1 MADINFIETYV
12 PDYAELGQTDL
23 YATRERLV
31 NFMRVKFAD
40 IDLTPNT
47 VVGDLIVTPQTYTVT
62 ALETG
67 LERLLSDLNLANLA
81 EDKVYDCATAKTWI
95 SNFINTEQ
103 LNLKPSGVLR
113 LTFSKNKSMAL
124 DRSTQFTFND
134 TDIFTMY
141 LPNLGNF
148 VIYRVGEPVPAGIN
162 GATLIDTGSGLYYC
176 DVPVIGETGALADVM
191 TDVTSTGE
199 VTYHNEAAREVTAG
213 TTCSINTVLEN
224 LESAAALADF
234 DPGYKSF
241 TIPKLAQYTRNSMY
255 AASLNTRT
263 GAMRFTELLCPFTES
278 VYAICSGDKEMLR
291 TYHNA
296 YGVST
301 GAMDLYVRSK
311 GYEFTEEQTV
321 RLYLTADRQS
331 FAGPWNYSGQPYHI
345 ESITNTT
352 TPDVLNIP
360 NVTIT
365 STNTMGLGALAAYTA
380 YEQLEISVP
389 AATEATG
396 DFVYATNVDNSGRVY
411 AEFVVRYQTDPT
423 YRAIAQTIENP
434 DNRAVNTSVLV
445 RGFIPI
451 IIDKFEV
458 VYVREPGVV
467 PVLPEALDKIKAYM
481 GGLGAPYV
489 FSEAEIARIMD
500 EAGVK
505 YTKGINVKARVQWS
519 VANKIM
525 NYDGAIVDVP
535 AYPSIIS
542 SEGLRIQYPAPAV
555 QLTADDMF
563 ACSVRNVRYYLMENS
578 VTFKEVKD
586 I

>member
-81 EDKVYDCATAKTWI
+81 EDKIYDCATAKTWI

-103 LNLKPSGVLR
+103 LNLKPSGVIR

-213 TTCSINTVLEN
+213 TTCSINIVLEN

-331 FAGPWNYSGQPYHI
+331 FAGSWNYSGQPYHI
-345 ESITNTT
+345 ESITNTA

-389 AATEATG
+389 AVTEANG

-467 PVLPEALDKIKAYM
+467 PVLPEALNKIKAYM